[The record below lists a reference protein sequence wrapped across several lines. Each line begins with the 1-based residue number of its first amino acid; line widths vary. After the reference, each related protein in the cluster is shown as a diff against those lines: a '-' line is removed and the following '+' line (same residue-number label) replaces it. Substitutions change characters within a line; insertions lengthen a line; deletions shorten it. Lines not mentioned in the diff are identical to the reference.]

1 MNGLNGRQLIHQI
14 GNKTIFFFSIYL
26 FYYMYLSSKLAILNE
41 ILKEQIAVF
50 FDVTVN
56 LFSDS
61 KFLLLHNKKSKA
73 LERIYY

>member
-1 MNGLNGRQLIHQI
+1 
-14 GNKTIFFFSIYL
+14 
-26 FYYMYLSSKLAILNE
+26 MYLSSKLAILNE